1 MITNWGEKIARKLA
15 ASGTISP
22 EEIDL
27 YGYGFFLLLSSTLYL
42 VVVSIFG
49 CTLGVLWESIIF
61 YFLFSSLR
69 EYGKGLVTTII
80 METNIMGIKT
90 VLLSQSN

>member
-42 VVVSIFG
+42 IVVAIFG
-49 CTLGVLWESIIF
+49 ML
-61 YFLFSSLR
+61 
-69 EYGKGLVTTII
+69 
-80 METNIMGIKT
+80 TNW
-90 VLLSQSN
+90 VLLLLSLPTAP